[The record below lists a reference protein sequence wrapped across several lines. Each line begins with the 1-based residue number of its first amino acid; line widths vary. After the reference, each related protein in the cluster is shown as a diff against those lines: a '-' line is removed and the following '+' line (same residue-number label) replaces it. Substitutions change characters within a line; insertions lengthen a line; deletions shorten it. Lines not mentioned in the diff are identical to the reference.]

1 MSSKQKSAVHAL
13 AAFVSLLVAVASP
26 AVKAEVVFG
35 NLGPSGTPV
44 SASTNVTITSP
55 AQYVQG
61 FTTGTS
67 NLTLQT
73 VSTFLRVGS
82 GAQNVSA
89 VLWSESGGNPGS
101 ILATSSP
108 LAVSNTPGAYTFS
121 FGSGYELSPTESYF
135 IGLIPPSSGT
145 SLRWYT
151 TPSPTVLPGEQNDSG
166 YVFLST
172 QNTSNSSSGPWTT
185 ISSPEPAQG
194 LQISITAVPEPHS
207 LALLGT
213 GIVAVAAG
221 VIRRRRVAAKA

>member
-1 MSSKQKSAVHAL
+1 MPSKQNSAVHAL
-13 AAFVSLLVAVASP
+13 AAFVSFLVTVASP

-44 SASTNVTITSP
+44 SNGLNVSIISP

-73 VSTFLRVGS
+73 VSTFLRVGT
-82 GAQNVSA
+82 GTENVSA
-89 VLWSESGGNPGS
+89 VLWSESAGTPGS

-108 LAVSNTPGAYTFS
+108 LAVSNTASAYTFS

-145 SLRWYT
+145 SLRWFVE
-151 TPSPTVLPGEQNDSG
+151 PSSALPEEQNDSG
-166 YVFLST
+166 YAYLNT
-172 QNTSNSSSGPWTT
+172 QSLSSGVWSTVTGPG
-185 ISSPEPAQG
+185 QG
-194 LQISITAVPEPHS
+194 IQISITAVPEPRN
-207 LALLGT
+207 LALLG
-213 GIVAVAAG
+213 AG
-221 VIRRRRVAAKA
+221 GVLIASGWLRRRVVAKA